1 MGLARNVEVRI
12 PPIRKTV
19 GLHILQ
25 VGRDTLVEQA
35 ASMLILIRSCRSWGG
50 ADFRGFGVL
59 RGCTRFLLKGATLL
73 TF

>member
-12 PPIRKTV
+12 PPIRKTI

-35 ASMLILIRSCRSWGG
+35 ASMLILIRSCRSWGRQILG
-50 ADFRGFGVL
+50 DLGFSEAAPDS
-59 RGCTRFLLKGATLL
+59 C
-73 TF
+73 